1 MSVTDEQRRQ
11 ICEKLEVETKRYES
25 GQPGSLR
32 AFNRIIQVALE
43 AGFEI
48 DEIGR
53 ENVIDFL
60 IRTRKYYSTD
70 QRSKQ
75 WILLELGMRQDFSNR
90 KEEPGDTV
98 SRRRLIKRWHKEL
111 QTKDLSLLNKVEVQC
126 RNWDFETCYERIL
139 KWNRDGR
146 IA

>member
-1 MSVTDEQRRQ
+1 MNSIEKQRQ
-11 ICEKLEVETKRYES
+11 IISERLKKETERYES

-32 AFNRIIQVALE
+32 AFNRIIQIALQ

-53 ENVIDFL
+53 ENVINFL
-60 IRTRKYYSTD
+60 IRTRKSYSTD

-75 WILLELGMRQDFSNR
+75 WILLELGMRQDFRNR
-90 KEEPGDTV
+90 NADHDDTV
-98 SRRRLIKRWHKEL
+98 SRRRLIKKWHEDLKS
-111 QTKDLSLLNKVEVQC
+111 KDLSELNKVEVQC

>member
-11 ICEKLEVETKRYES
+11 IYEKLEVETKRYES

-60 IRTRKYYSTD
+60 IRTRKSYSTD

-90 KEEPGDTV
+90 KEEPDNTV

-111 QTKDLSLLNKVEVQC
+111 QTKDLSALNKVEVQC

-139 KWNRDGR
+139 KWNRDDR

>member
-11 ICEKLEVETKRYES
+11 IYEKLEVETKRYES

-60 IRTRKYYSTD
+60 IRTRKFYSTD

-75 WILLELGMRQDFSNR
+75 WILLELGMRQDFRNR
-90 KEEPGDTV
+90 NAETDDTV
-98 SRRRLIKRWHKEL
+98 SRRRLIKKWHEEL

>member
-1 MSVTDEQRRQ
+1 MSVTDEQRRL
-11 ICEKLEVETKRYES
+11 ISERLEIETKRYES

-32 AFNRIIQVALE
+32 AFNRIIQVALQ

-53 ENVIDFL
+53 ENIIDFL
-60 IRTRKYYSTD
+60 IRTRKSYSMD

-75 WILLELGMRQDFSNR
+75 WILLELGMRQDFRNR
-90 KEEPGDTV
+90 NAEPDDIV
-98 SRRRLIKRWHKEL
+98 SRRRLIKKWHEEL
-111 QTKDLSLLNKVEVQC
+111 QTKDLSELNKVEVQC
-126 RNWDFETCYERIL
+126 KNWDFETCYERIL
-139 KWNRDGR
+139 KWNRDDR

>member
-1 MSVTDEQRRQ
+1 MDITDEQRLMIANRLA
-11 ICEKLEVETKRYES
+11 IETERYEA

-32 AFNRIIQVALE
+32 AFNRIVQVALQ

-53 ENVIDFL
+53 DNVIDL
-60 IRTRKYYSTD
+60 LVRTRKSYSTD

-75 WILLELGMRQDFSNR
+75 WILRELGMRQDFRNR
-90 KEEPGDTV
+90 NREPDDTV
-98 SRRRLIKRWHKEL
+98 SRRRIIKKWHEEL
-111 QTKDLSLLNKVEVQC
+111 QNKDINQLNTVEREC
-126 RNWDFETCYERIL
+126 RNADFDTCYERIL
-139 KWNRDGR
+139 KWNREGR